1 MATTLGSRL
10 SIFSGNKARSISWKS
25 VCNKKV
31 HIPKQSWP
39 TALRDQQYCH
49 QLTPGLNL
57 ESLSEDIKETM
68 ALHHPL
74 CLLRGSW

>member
-31 HIPKQSWP
+31 HIPKQSWT
-39 TALRDQQYCH
+39 TALRDQRHCH
-49 QLTPGLNL
+49 QLNL